1 MGRKDRLRY
10 KYILEGTKELK
21 VECGQMDNLE

>member
-1 MGRKDRLRY
+1 MGRKDRLRSN
-10 KYILEGTKELK
+10 ILEGTKELK